1 MYMLLLTIFLLTVLF
16 SAIGTIITVVIGGGV
31 LLVMFGD
38 VIVFLAIVALIL
50 KLVRR
55 SRCKNE

>member
-1 MYMLLLTIFLLTVLF
+1 MLLLTVFLLTVLF
-16 SAIGTIITVVIGGGV
+16 SAIGTILAVVIGGGV

>member
-1 MYMLLLTIFLLTVLF
+1 MLLLTILLLTVLV
-16 SAIGTIITVVIGGGV
+16 STIGTVVSVVIGGGV

-38 VIVFLAIVALIL
+38 FFVFCAIVALIA

-55 SRCKNE
+55 LRCKN

>member
-1 MYMLLLTIFLLTVLF
+1 MLLLTIFLLTVLF
-16 SAIGTIITVVIGGGV
+16 SAIGTIVSVVIGGGV

-38 VIVFLAIVALIL
+38 LIVFVAIVALIV

-55 SRCKNE
+55 VRCR

>member
-1 MYMLLLTIFLLTVLF
+1 MLLLTIFLLTVLC
-16 SAIGTIITVVIGGGV
+16 STIGTIITVVIGGGV

-38 VIVFLAIVALIL
+38 VIVFLAIVALVV

-55 SRCKNE
+55 SRCKN

>member
-1 MYMLLLTIFLLTVLF
+1 MKMLLLTIFLLTVLV

-38 VIVFLAIVALIL
+38 VIVFLAIVALIV

-55 SRCKNE
+55 SKCKNE

>member
-1 MYMLLLTIFLLTVLF
+1 MLLLTIFLLTVLF
-16 SAIGTIITVVIGGGV
+16 SAIGTILAVVIGGGV

>member
-1 MYMLLLTIFLLTVLF
+1 MLLLTIFLLTVLV

-38 VIVFLAIVALIL
+38 VIVFLAIVALIV

-55 SRCKNE
+55 PKCKNE

>member
-16 SAIGTIITVVIGGGV
+16 SAIGTILAVVIGGGV

>member
-1 MYMLLLTIFLLTVLF
+1 MLLLTIFLLTVLF
-16 SAIGTIITVVIGGGV
+16 SAVGTILAVVIGGGV

>member
-1 MYMLLLTIFLLTVLF
+1 MLLLTIFLLTVLV
-16 SAIGTIITVVIGGGV
+16 SAIGTIVAVVIGGGV

-38 VIVFLAIVALIL
+38 VIVFLAIVALVV

-55 SRCKNE
+55 SREKKTT